1 MGKGEIA
8 LVMQE
13 LKMKYNYILNR
24 YYNGCNY
31 IEAHPEEFDKY
42 IDKVMMF
49 KKELEEIL
57 SKIQEEEKTTES
69 EILGG
74 FNIC

>member
-1 MGKGEIA
+1 M
-8 LVMQE
+8 VVQE

-31 IEAHPEEFDKY
+31 IEANPNEFDKY
-42 IDKVMMF
+42 IDKIMNF
-49 KKELEEIL
+49 KSELEEIL
-57 SKIQEEEKTTES
+57 TEIEKKQTITEN

-74 FNIC
+74 FDIC

>member
-1 MGKGEIA
+1 MVE
-8 LVMQE
+8 E

-31 IEAHPEEFDKY
+31 IEAHPDENSKY
-42 IDKVMMF
+42 IDNIMDF
-49 KKELEEIL
+49 KRQLEEIL
-57 SKIQEEEKTTES
+57 EQIENIQPANED

-74 FNIC
+74 FKVC

>member
-1 MGKGEIA
+1 MI
-8 LVMQE
+8 QE
-13 LKMKYNYILNR
+13 LKMQYNYLLNR

-31 IEAHPEEFDKY
+31 VEVNPDQFNKY
-42 IDKVMMF
+42 IEKIMDF

-57 SKIQEEEKTTES
+57 IEIEKQYKVTED

-74 FNIC
+74 FEIC